1 MTDVLFY
8 ITTFLLQTVTVLF
21 IARFLL
27 QACRVDFYNP
37 ISQGI
42 VKITDPVLKPMR
54 LALPGYRNIDF
65 ASFLAAVLTQII
77 FFYAIAA
84 ILGQF
89 PGTALQ
95 VIVNSSIRVLSFIV
109 TGMWWA
115 ILIMIIASFLAIQ
128 KYRKLLF
135 ENYSDANTFHFRWM
149 FQLLLLY
156 SLTIWSNRRW
166 CLVCMYDL
174 LHCYF
179 ILNQLKLSS

>member
-21 IARFLL
+21 VARFLL

-54 LALPGYRNIDF
+54 LALPAYRNIDF
-65 ASFLAAVLTQII
+65 ASFLAAVLTQIV

-84 ILGQF
+84 ILGQY
-89 PGTALQ
+89 PGTAVQ
-95 VIVNSSIRVLSFIV
+95 VIVNSAIRVLSFIV

-115 ILIMIIASFLAIQ
+115 ILIMIIASFLAPGSYHPALALLQQITEPLLAPA
-128 KYRKLLF
+128 RKLIPPMGGLDF
-135 ENYSDANTFHFRWM
+135 SPILVFLLIGVIERILP
-149 FQLLLLY
+149 QLY
-156 SLTIWSNRRW
+156 I
-166 CLVCMYDL
+166 
-174 LHCYF
+174 
-179 ILNQLKLSS
+179 